1 MRERDGPQAEPG
13 MWHGA
18 GTAHRILPRAF
29 FLALGCFSAATM
41 VAFLEMALDAR
52 VGKVA
57 S

>member
-1 MRERDGPQAEPG
+1 
-13 MWHGA
+13 
-18 GTAHRILPRAF
+18 
-29 FLALGCFSAATM
+29 LGCFSAATM